1 MADFRFLLDQNFPSQ
16 TFGVEELD
24 QTIHF
29 IHLQAFAPELAKAKT
44 PDWLIYLAA
53 HNAGMDGVVTRDLEQ
68 IRDTDSLVALGLT
81 NLCVITWAT
90 PVEDAVT
97 EWAQLISYMPEI
109 KKRLAE
115 DRKRI
120 LLLPAPRLRNDQTLK
135 ASDVLGQM
143 ASEGKRTAGELRSES
158 FKRMRQILKERKR
171 ADLLSLLDEKSGSR

>member
-1 MADFRFLLDQNFPSQ
+1 MAAYQFLLDQNFPSQ

-24 QTIHF
+24 QTIKF
-29 IHLQAFAPELAKAKT
+29 VHLQQFAPELAKART

-53 HNAGMDGVVTRDLEQ
+53 QAGAMDGVVTRDLEQ
-68 IRDTDSLVALGLT
+68 IKDVDSLVALSLT

-90 PVEDAVT
+90 PIEDSVT

-135 ASDVLGQM
+135 ASDVLGQI
-143 ASEGKRTAGELRSES
+143 ASEGKTTTGELRSES
-158 FKRMRQILKERKR
+158 LKRMRQTVNQRKR
-171 ADLLSLLDEKSGSR
+171 ADLLALLDDKHAR